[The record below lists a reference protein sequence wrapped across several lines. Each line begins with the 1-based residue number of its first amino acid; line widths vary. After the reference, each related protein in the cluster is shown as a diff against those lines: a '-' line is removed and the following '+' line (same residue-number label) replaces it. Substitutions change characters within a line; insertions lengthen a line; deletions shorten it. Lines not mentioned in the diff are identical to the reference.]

1 MCVCVVQDIVFQLQR
16 LVTAMAKYHNEC
28 HAEVRGSWCMRRG
41 LSMCLCVSEVVV
53 CVRIVQ
59 DIVFQL
65 QRLVTAMAKYH
76 NECHAVLRDAEVF
89 PIEVDLSRSTFTYD
103 TASQFNDGGGTGADD
118 DDDDDVMI
126 DEAAEADNSD
136 AHSTDLISTD

>member
-1 MCVCVVQDIVFQLQR
+1 
-16 LVTAMAKYHNEC
+16 
-28 HAEVRGSWCMRRG
+28 
-41 LSMCLCVSEVVV
+41 
-53 CVRIVQ
+53 
-59 DIVFQL
+59 
-65 QRLVTAMAKYH
+65 MAKYH

-118 DDDDDVMI
+118 DDDDDDVMI

-136 AHSTDLISTD
+136 THSTDLISTD